1 MRFYFLASNHN
12 MTKPKPQ
19 DPTPPS
25 SQLVV
30 CIGIDWADQTHAY
43 HLTDLNGKPV
53 AGTVQQQPGQIKELF
68 EIWRQ
73 QFPNALFCVA
83 IEQSKGPLINI
94 LLDFSDVQIYPINPA
109 ALASYRKAFAHG
121 GGKNDPSDAQLLY
134 QYLENYRDQL
144 RPLRTDDPL
153 TKELTSLAEDR
164 RRLVDQRAGLSNEL
178 RSMLKV
184 YFPVVLELKAAKLY
198 AEFLIRFLR
207 KYPTLSKAQNAGA
220 NKLRKF
226 FYGVGAEKTAE
237 ARVQLILDAVPL
249 TQNEVTI
256 RCHARR
262 VTAIVEIIHT
272 LNTQIDRYDDAVHE
286 LVRQHTDYAI
296 VASLPGASDNSHCRI
311 IAALGDDRTRFAN
324 ANALQCATGIAP
336 ITNQSGKT
344 KTVSCRWAC
353 SKFLKQTFHEYA
365 ALSVTKSKWAKA
377 FYDQQRE
384 QGKSAQAARRALA
397 YKWIRIIYRCWQDRL
412 PYNEERYIQRL
423 KDTGSP
429 LAKLLT

>member
-1 MRFYFLASNHN
+1 MP
-12 MTKPKPQ
+12 KEKPPKPTSPATQ
-19 DPTPPS
+19 HI
-25 SQLVV
+25 V
-30 CIGIDWADQTHAY
+30 CIGIDWADETHAY
-43 HLTDLNGKPV
+43 HLTDQNGKPV
-53 AGTVQQQPGQIKELF
+53 AGTVRQQPGQIKELF

-73 QFPNALFCVA
+73 LFPDATFCVA

-94 LLDFSDVQIYPINPA
+94 LLEFSDVQIYPINPA
-109 ALASYRKAFAHG
+109 GLASYRKAFAHG
-121 GGKNDPSDAQLLY
+121 GGKNDPSDAQLLC

-164 RRLVDQRAGLSNEL
+164 RRLVDQRSALCNEL
-178 RSMLKV
+178 RAVLKL
-184 YFPVVLELKAAKLY
+184 YFPVVLELQAAKLY

-207 KYPTLSKAQNAGA
+207 KYPTLTEAQKAGA

-237 ARVQLILDAVPL
+237 ARVQRILDAVPL

-262 VTAIVEIIHT
+262 VTAIVEMIHT
-272 LNTQIDRYDDAVHE
+272 LNTQIDRYDDAIHE
-286 LVRQHTDYAI
+286 LVRQHADYAI
-296 VASLPGASDNSHCRI
+296 VASLPGASNNSHCRI

-324 ANALQCATGIAP
+324 ASALQSATGIAP

-365 ALSVTKSKWAKA
+365 ALSITKSQWAKA
-377 FYDQQRE
+377 YYDQQRL

-397 YKWIRIIYRCWQDRL
+397 YKWIRIIYRCWQDRV
-412 PYNEERYIQRL
+412 PYNEAKYIQRL

>member
-1 MRFYFLASNHN
+1 
-12 MTKPKPQ
+12 MTKRKPPQ
-19 DPTPPS
+19 PS
-25 SQLVV
+25 SIPSQHVV
-30 CIGIDWADQTHAY
+30 CIGIDWADETHAY
-43 HLTDLNGKPV
+43 HLTDLTGKPV
-53 AGTVQQQPGQIKELF
+53 AGTVQQQPGQIRELF

-73 QFPNALFCVA
+73 QFPNATFCIA

-94 LLDFSDVQIYPINPA
+94 LLEFPDVQIYPINPA
-109 ALASYRKAFAHG
+109 GLANYRKAFAHG
-121 GGKNDPSDAQLLY
+121 GGKNDPSDAMLLY

-164 RRLVDQRAGLSNEL
+164 RRLVDQRAALSNEL
-178 RSMLKV
+178 RAVLKL
-184 YFPVVLELKAAKLY
+184 YLPVVLELQAAKLY

-207 KYPTLSKAQNAGA
+207 KYPTLTEAQKAGA
-220 NKLRKF
+220 TKLRKF

-237 ARVQLILDAVPL
+237 ARVQRILDAVPL

-262 VTAIVEIIHT
+262 VTAIVEMIHT
-272 LNTQIDRYDDAVHE
+272 LNTQIDRYDDAIHE

-311 IAALGDDRTRFAN
+311 IAALGDDRTRFAS
-324 ANALQCATGIAP
+324 ASALQSATGIAP

-365 ALSVTKSKWAKA
+365 ALSITKSAWAKA
-377 FYDQQRE
+377 FYDQQRL
-384 QGKSAQAARRALA
+384 QGKSAQTARRALA
-397 YKWIRIIYRCWQDRL
+397 YKWLRIIYRCWQDRV
-412 PYNEERYIQRL
+412 PYNEEKYIQRL